1 MKELKISVIYGGSCP
16 PQADPSMYN
25 PDNYQANLQYFHDF
39 LQRRGS
45 SANTIDSYL
54 TSVRHF
60 HSLYRDVTV
69 ENLQSYK
76 AWLMERYKPSTVNT
90 RIYGINQYV
99 AALQSG
105 GDTSDTGPYTPAAS
119 IDFLEP
125 YKLPSVRHQQ
135 KPFLNNVISKR
146 DYERLKRGLKRD
158 NNMFWYFVVRFL
170 GATGARVSELIEIK
184 AEHMQI
190 GCMDLYSKGGKV
202 RRIYFPEK
210 LCGEMLS
217 WLDSRQIQTG
227 FIFTNRRGNP
237 ITPRGISSQ
246 LKVLAKKYRICPD
259 TVYPH
264 SFRHRFAKNFL
275 TKFND
280 ISLLADLMGHESI
293 ETTRIYLTRSSDAQR
308 ELIDRIVTW

>member
-105 GDTSDTGPYTPAAS
+105 RDTSDTGPYTPAAS
-119 IDFLEP
+119 MIRLCFRLSTASSGAP
-125 YKLPSVRHQQ
+125 LFRFFRYLTSTNTRYPRWRATRSIS
-135 KPFLNNVISKR
+135 PFLVRKFRSRIS
-146 DYERLKRGLKRD
+146 
-158 NNMFWYFVVRFL
+158 
-170 GATGARVSELIEIK
+170 
-184 AEHMQI
+184 
-190 GCMDLYSKGGKV
+190 
-202 RRIYFPEK
+202 
-210 LCGEMLS
+210 
-217 WLDSRQIQTG
+217 
-227 FIFTNRRGNP
+227 
-237 ITPRGISSQ
+237 
-246 LKVLAKKYRICPD
+246 
-259 TVYPH
+259 
-264 SFRHRFAKNFL
+264 
-275 TKFND
+275 
-280 ISLLADLMGHESI
+280 
-293 ETTRIYLTRSSDAQR
+293 
-308 ELIDRIVTW
+308 

>member
-105 GDTSDTGPYTPAAS
+105 GDMSDT
-119 IDFLEP
+119 
-125 YKLPSVRHQQ
+125 
-135 KPFLNNVISKR
+135 
-146 DYERLKRGLKRD
+146 
-158 NNMFWYFVVRFL
+158 
-170 GATGARVSELIEIK
+170 
-184 AEHMQI
+184 
-190 GCMDLYSKGGKV
+190 
-202 RRIYFPEK
+202 
-210 LCGEMLS
+210 
-217 WLDSRQIQTG
+217 
-227 FIFTNRRGNP
+227 
-237 ITPRGISSQ
+237 
-246 LKVLAKKYRICPD
+246 
-259 TVYPH
+259 
-264 SFRHRFAKNFL
+264 
-275 TKFND
+275 
-280 ISLLADLMGHESI
+280 
-293 ETTRIYLTRSSDAQR
+293 
-308 ELIDRIVTW
+308 

>member
-1 MKELKISVIYGGSCP
+1 MKELSISVVYGGP
-16 PQADPSMYN
+16 PRSEPLMYN
-25 PDNYQANLQYFHDF
+25 PDKYQVNLEYFHDF

-99 AALQSG
+99 AALQSAVTA
-105 GDTSDTGPYTPAAS
+105 DDAGPCPLAAS
-119 IDFLEP
+119 VDFPEP

-170 GATGARVSELIEIK
+170 GATGARVSELIQIK
-184 AEHMQI
+184 A
-190 GCMDLYSKGGKV
+190 
-202 RRIYFPEK
+202 
-210 LCGEMLS
+210 
-217 WLDSRQIQTG
+217 
-227 FIFTNRRGNP
+227 
-237 ITPRGISSQ
+237 
-246 LKVLAKKYRICPD
+246 
-259 TVYPH
+259 
-264 SFRHRFAKNFL
+264 
-275 TKFND
+275 
-280 ISLLADLMGHESI
+280 
-293 ETTRIYLTRSSDAQR
+293 
-308 ELIDRIVTW
+308 

>member
-105 GDTSDTGPYTPAAS
+105 RDTSDTGPYTPAAS

-170 GATGARVSELIEIK
+170 GATGARVSELIQIK
-184 AEHMQI
+184 AEHVQI
-190 GCMDLYSKGGKV
+190 GYMDLYSKGGKL
-202 RRIYFPEK
+202 RRIYIPK
-210 LCGEMLS
+210 LLQEEALA
-217 WLDSRQIQTG
+217 WLEGRNQTSG
-227 FIFTNRRGNP
+227 FLFLNKQGRR
-237 ITPRGISSQ
+237 ITTRGVAGQ
-246 LKVLAKKYRICPD
+246 LKVMALRYGIDPA
-259 TVYPH
+259 VAYPH
-264 SFRHRFAKNFL
+264 SFRHRFAKSFL
-275 TKFND
+275 ERFND
-280 ISLLADLMGHESI
+280 LALLADLMGHESI
-293 ETTRIYLTRSSDAQR
+293 ETTRIYLRRTSTEQQA
-308 ELIDRIVTW
+308 IVDRVVDW